1 MKKRESERGQRESVL
16 DKNVEKER
24 GRNERQKGQ
33 QEDYSIE
40 RKKYRNDEERR
51 KMKPKN
57 HLTVMVATL
66 NPKNTLF

>member
-1 MKKRESERGQRESVL
+1 MTDKKEE
-16 DKNVEKER
+16 
-24 GRNERQKGQ
+24 
-33 QEDYSIE
+33 YSIE